1 MHEAEATLEFIK
13 TVTAYFEDKDV
24 LIVGDLNSYSKED
37 PIRVLEEGELINELQ
52 KYAPNEYSYAFFSN
66 NSYATGYLD
75 HSFATATLDAQIRY
89 AHPFHINADEP
100 DALKIGGKPQE
111 DNMYRCS
118 DHNPIVTFIKL
129 GTTTGIESPTL
140 SRPDI
145 ELIGDPRSGYL
156 TLVSNT
162 DFVLIRAEIVNI
174 GGQIIAAY
182 DTNNAGNTEKHFTLP
197 VKNLASVFYL
207 VRAYDAQNRCTTYK
221 VVLP

>member
-1 MHEAEATLEFIK
+1 
-13 TVTAYFEDKDV
+13 
-24 LIVGDLNSYSKED
+24 
-37 PIRVLEEGELINELQ
+37 
-52 KYAPNEYSYAFFSN
+52 
-66 NSYATGYLD
+66 
-75 HSFATATLDAQIRY
+75 
-89 AHPFHINADEP
+89 
-100 DALKIGGKPQE
+100 
-111 DNMYRCS
+111 MYRCS

-197 VKNLASVFYL
+197 VKNLCEWLLSSTCL
-207 VRAYDAQNRCTTYK
+207 RCTKQMHDKGSTSLK
-221 VVLP
+221 LD

>member
-1 MHEAEATLEFIK
+1 M
-13 TVTAYFEDKDV
+13 
-24 LIVGDLNSYSKED
+24 
-37 PIRVLEEGELINELQ
+37 
-52 KYAPNEYSYAFFSN
+52 
-66 NSYATGYLD
+66 
-75 HSFATATLDAQIRY
+75 DAQIRY

-129 GTTTGIESPTL
+129 GTTTGIESPSSSYPT
-140 SRPDI
+140 I
-145 ELIGDPRSGYL
+145 QLIGDPRNGYL

-162 DFVLIRAEIVNI
+162 DLALTRAEIVNI
-174 GGQIIAAY
+174 NGKIIAAY

-197 VKNLASVFYL
+197 VKNLACGFYL
-207 VRAYDAQNRCTTYK
+207 LRVYDTQGKCTTCK

>member
-1 MHEAEATLEFIK
+1 M
-13 TVTAYFEDKDV
+13 
-24 LIVGDLNSYSKED
+24 
-37 PIRVLEEGELINELQ
+37 
-52 KYAPNEYSYAFFSN
+52 
-66 NSYATGYLD
+66 
-75 HSFATATLDAQIRY
+75 DAQIRY

-129 GTTTGIESPTL
+129 GTTTGIENPTL

-145 ELIGDPRSGYL
+145 QLTGDPCNGYL

-162 DFVLIRAEIVNI
+162 DFVLTRAEIVNI
-174 GGQIIAAY
+174 SGQVIVAY
-182 DTNNAGNTEKHFTLP
+182 DTSNTRNTENHFTLP
-197 VKNLASVFYL
+197 VKSLVRGFYL
-207 VRAYDAQNRCTTYK
+207 VRAYDAQGKCTTCK